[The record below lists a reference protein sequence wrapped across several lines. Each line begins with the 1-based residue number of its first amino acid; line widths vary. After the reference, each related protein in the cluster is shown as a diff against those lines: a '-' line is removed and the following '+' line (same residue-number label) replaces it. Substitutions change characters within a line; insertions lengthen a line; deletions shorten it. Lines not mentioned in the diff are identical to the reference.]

1 MATYYSNLIQ
11 PDQTTPTTVP
21 TIRAITS
28 AGQHRGRLRYSRAEI
43 NFASGTDLADNEV
56 IRWVTLKSSD
66 RIIELHASSDAD
78 WRSTATFNIGLY
90 LTGSNHDGAEAD
102 EDLFASAVDFQNAV
116 ARTDVFKEATTLT
129 DMDRGKPIW
138 TLLGASAD
146 TATSYDL
153 VWQATANIDATADAT
168 NSVMEVYYVS
178 GD

>member
-11 PDQTTPTTVP
+11 PEQTTPTTLP
-21 TIRAITS
+21 AIANIAS
-28 AGQHRGRLRYSRAEI
+28 VGQHRGRLRYSRAEI
-43 NFASGTDLADNEV
+43 NFALGTDLADDEV
-56 IRWVTLKSSD
+56 IRWLTLKSSD

-78 WRSTATFNIGLY
+78 WHTVATFNIGLY
-90 LTGSNHDGAEAD
+90 LTGSNHDGAVAD
-102 EDLFASAVDFQNAV
+102 EDRFGSAVDFVNAV
-116 ARTDVFKEATTLT
+116 SRTDVFKEAATLT

-138 TLLGASAD
+138 ELLGESAD

-153 VWQATANIDATADAT
+153 TWQASANITASAGAV